1 MSNLFILENI
11 KRNMLDDPNLCILP
25 AMGDGSCLIHSILL
39 SYNEE
44 YINAKKARRKEIARE
59 IRDSL
64 SCLLPFAYSKLGRG
78 YYIQVSKI
86 IQEYSLESMMA
97 TLRSDESLDYTFFE
111 FICDKL
117 NKDLYILDLKTKKP
131 YITKEEDL
139 YQKGRDSI
147 IIGYNG
153 SHYDLI
159 GLRNPETKTVTTL
172 FNSNHPLILK
182 YKTAYRDD
190 LQVS

>member
-1 MSNLFILENI
+1 
-11 KRNMLDDPNLCILP
+11 MLKDYPNLCLLP
-25 AMGDGSCLIHSILL
+25 AIGDGSCLIHAILL

-44 YINAKKARRKEIARE
+44 YINEKKTRRKEMARE

-64 SCLLPFAYSKLGRG
+64 ACLLPFVYSELGRG
-78 YYIQVSKI
+78 YYKQVSESI
-86 IQEYSLESMMA
+86 PEYSLDAMIA
-97 TLRSDESLDYTFFE
+97 TLRSDEDLDYTFFE

-117 NKDLYILDLKTKKP
+117 NKDLYILDLKTGKP

-147 IIGYNG
+147 IIAFNG

-159 GLRNPETKTVTTL
+159 GLRNPETKGITTL
-172 FNSNHPLILK
+172 FSPRHPLILK
-182 YKTAYRDD
+182 YRTAYQDD
-190 LQVS
+190 LRVS